1 MLFACIIGNICI
13 LYGLYYF
20 LSIAHMSCCQND
32 EEKNGTCSSEG
43 KKSCHGKG
51 LIILLLLLSILTNI
65 GTSYYLTTSSR
76 NAEAIAGAV
85 MTKYLSNEYQKAGS
99 KENYELLA
107 KAQRLQMEDQIPQI
121 KQFIASKEGVKP
133 STATTATG
141 SETPT
146 TVAKT
151 LTQDEIAAIKKTA
164 YIEGNKDA
172 IITLVEYSDL
182 ECPFCIRQ
190 YKDGTIQKVHEKFG
204 DKVNSTFKSFRGVP
218 HENSEAEANALLCAG
233 DLGGTDKYVAYYNAI
248 FTRSNGGNGTGFSK
262 DALLPLAKELKLDG
276 KKFQACVDSKK
287 NIARFDAETAE
298 GAKLGVQGTPG
309 TVVINNQTGEYELI
323 AGAYPVSE
331 FERVINKL
339 LGTK

>member
-1 MLFACIIGNICI
+1 MWAIFIFYLF
-13 LYGLYYF
+13 YT
-20 LSIAHMSCCQND
+20 MSCCENN
-32 EEKNGTCSSEG
+32 EKKDACSSEG
-43 KKSCHGKG
+43 CGGCNGKG
-51 LIILLLLLSILTNI
+51 LVILLLLVSILTNL
-65 GTSYYLTTSSR
+65 GMGYYLSTGMETKAPAVNMNSTDT
-76 NAEAIAGAV
+76 IASAV
-85 MTKYLSNEYQKAGS
+85 MDKYLANEYAKAGG
-99 KENYELLA
+99 KENYDLLSQ
-107 KAQRLQMEDQIPQI
+107 AQRLQMADQIPQI
-121 KQFIASKEGVKP
+121 KQFIASKGGTNTTTTTSGEV
-133 STATTATG
+133 TAV
-141 SETPT
+141 P
-146 TVAKT
+146 VKT

-190 YKDGTIQKVHEKFG
+190 FKDGTIQKTRDKFG
-204 DKVNSTFKSFRGVP
+204 DKVNSAFKNFRGVP
-218 HENSEAEANALLCAG
+218 HENAEIEANASLCAG
-233 DLGGTDKYVAYYNAI
+233 DLGGTSKYVAFYSAI

-309 TVVINNQTGEYELI
+309 TVVINNKTGEYELI
-323 AGAYPVSE
+323 AGAYPASE

-339 LGTK
+339 LGVK

>member
-1 MLFACIIGNICI
+1 
-13 LYGLYYF
+13 
-20 LSIAHMSCCQND
+20 MSCCQNN
-32 EEKNGTCSSEG
+32 EENKDACSSGGKNG
-43 KKSCHGKG
+43 CHGKG
-51 LIILLLLLSILTNI
+51 ILVFLLLVSILTNL
-65 GTSYYLTTSSR
+65 GTGYYLSTGGSKSN
-76 NAEAIAGAV
+76 NADTVASAV
-85 MTKYLSNEYQKAGS
+85 IEKYLANEYAKSGS
-99 KENYELLA
+99 KENYDLLA

-133 STATTATG
+133 SAGTTTSGEATIA
-141 SETPT
+141 
-146 TVAKT
+146 AKKT

-190 YKDGTIQKVHEKFG
+190 FTEGTISKTHEKFG
-204 DKVNSTFKSFRGVP
+204 DKVNSIFKNFRGVP
-218 HENSEAEANALLCAG
+218 HENSETEANATLCAG
-233 DLGGTDKYVAYYNAI
+233 DLGGAKAYIAYYNAI
-248 FTRSNGGNGTGFSK
+248 FSRTKGGNGTGFSK

-287 NIARFDAETAE
+287 NISRFDAETAE
-298 GAKLGVQGTPG
+298 GSKLGVQGTPG
-309 TVVINNQTGEYELI
+309 TVVINNKTGEYELI

-339 LGTK
+339 LGSN

>member
-1 MLFACIIGNICI
+1 M
-13 LYGLYYF
+13 
-20 LSIAHMSCCQND
+20 
-32 EEKNGTCSSEG
+32 CSSGG
-43 KKSCHGKG
+43 KKGCHGKG
-51 LIILLLLLSILTNI
+51 LVIFLLLISILTNLAT
-65 GTSYYLTTSSR
+65 GYYLSVGGVKSGGNTD
-76 NAEAIAGAV
+76 AIANAV
-85 MTKYLSNEYQKAGS
+85 IEKYLANEYQKSGS
-99 KENYELLA
+99 KENYDLLA
-107 KAQRLQMEDQIPQI
+107 KAQRLQMVDQLPQI
-121 KQFIASKEGVKP
+121 KQFIASKEGGVKP
-133 STATTATG
+133 GTESTSTGSTTATA
-141 SETPT
+141 
-146 TVAKT
+146 AKT
-151 LTQDEIAAIKKTA
+151 LTKDDIAAMKKTA

-190 YKDGTIQKVHEKFG
+190 YKDGTIKKIHDEFG
-204 DKVNSTFKSFRGVP
+204 DKVNSIFKNFRGVP
-218 HENSEAEANALLCAG
+218 HENSETETNALLCVG

-248 FTRSNGGNGTGFSK
+248 FTRTNGGNGTGFSK

-276 KKFQACVDSKK
+276 KKFQECVDSKK
-287 NIARFDAETAE
+287 NITRFDAETAE